1 VYKKQ
6 VWESLGHPAEP
17 LSPGS
22 DPKLDISVV
31 VTNIR
36 GALRTLQAAAGLARG
51 LGARLTVLL
60 AEVVPYPL
68 PLNAPPV
75 SVEFTERTLLR
86 MLPEPEI
93 ETNIQVCLC
102 RDRWQT
108 IRATLKPD
116 SLVVIGGQKRWWPTE
131 EQRLAT
137 RLQREGHHV
146 LLVEPRSTR

>member
-1 VYKKQ
+1 
-6 VWESLGHPAEP
+6 
-17 LSPGS
+17 
-22 DPKLDISVV
+22 
-31 VTNIR
+31 
-36 GALRTLQAAAGLARG
+36 
-51 LGARLTVLL
+51 
-60 AEVVPYPL
+60 
-68 PLNAPPV
+68 
-75 SVEFTERTLLR
+75 

-102 RDRWQT
+102 RDQWQT